1 MARGKRKVITY
12 TGKALKVFEKI
23 QRLES
28 ELKNAR
34 EELKIAYKQ
43 QLKEEK
49 ECAIRAKKENQDKI
63 LKAIEESGMTTEEI
77 LMLLKNNKENNEDI
91 QGE

>member
-1 MARGKRKVITY
+1 MARGKRKEITY

-34 EELKIAYKQ
+34 EELKIAYKE

-49 ECAIRAKKENQDKI
+49 ESAIRVKKENQDKI
-63 LKAIEESGMTTEEI
+63 LKAIDESGMTTEEI
-77 LMLLKNNKENNEDI
+77 LRMLQNNKNNVGI

>member
-34 EELKIAYKQ
+34 EELKIAYKE

-49 ECAIRAKKENQDKI
+49 ESAIREKKENQDKI

-77 LMLLKNNKENNEDI
+77 LVLLKNNKENNVGI